1 MEKVRISGIGL
12 ISRAGISPEQFW
24 EALVRGNLQET
35 ASPLTKFQ
43 PDFPSSK
50 LRRINRYCK
59 MALYAAQNASREGGI
74 PENGDPYAVGTIF
87 TTGYGAMEAQLKFCR
102 EVAKGD
108 PDFCSPTVFT
118 GTVPNSC
125 VGIVCMFLQ
134 YKGVSTMLSGGNH
147 LEYSKLLLENGQA
160 SCILA
165 GAVEEYSA
173 DLFKDLEQMADTVP
187 ASLAEACVV
196 LCLKP
201 GFEEGYCS
209 LEKTGS
215 IGLPA
220 APLFMEAHDEAA
232 STAVQELLQEYRE
245 CCPGVIFASD
255 CRGVFAEEEKKIIRK
270 LFPDIPVAG
279 GVKAIAG
286 ETLGCSF
293 SVNLAAA
300 ALCLKKGY
308 IPETLLSE
316 KDGDREADRILVC
329 GWDMAGNYLCALLT
343 R

>member
-1 MEKVRISGIGL
+1 MEKVRISGMGL

-24 EALVRGNLQET
+24 ESLVSGKIQET
-35 ASPLTKFQ
+35 ESPVIKFQ

-74 PENGDPYAVGTIF
+74 AENGNPYEVGTIF

-102 EVAKGD
+102 EVAKGE

-125 VGIVCMFLQ
+125 VGTVCMFLQ

-147 LEYSKLLLENGQA
+147 LEYSKLLLENRQA
-160 SCILA
+160 SYILA

-173 DLFKDLEQMADTVP
+173 DLFNDLEKMADVAP
-187 ASLAEACVV
+187 AALAEGCVV
-196 LCLKP
+196 LCLKS
-201 GFEEGYCS
+201 GSKEGYCS

-215 IGLPA
+215 IGLSVV
-220 APLFMEAHDEAA
+220 PLFMEACNEAVF
-232 STAVQELLQEYRE
+232 SAVMELLEEYRDSR
-245 CCPGVIFASD
+245 PGAIFASG
-255 CRGVFAEEEKKIIRK
+255 CQGLFAEEERKIIRK
-270 LFPDIPVAG
+270 LFPDIPVAER
-279 GVKAIAG
+279 VKEIAG
-286 ETLGCSF
+286 ETLGCGF
-293 SVNLAAA
+293 SVSLAAA
-300 ALCLKKGY
+300 AICLKKGY

-316 KDGDREADRILVC
+316 KDGDRNVESILVC
-329 GWDMAGNYLCALLT
+329 GYDMAGNYLCALLA